1 MSSRAE
7 YTDFRPKTTMPITH
21 VPEFD
26 TKIIGSFSVDYES
39 HFTPDT
45 SECKYVYNKY
55 LLSDPVEFDLNDG
68 IDDVILKPEISQNEK
83 LDYMLKYIL
92 LNRNCVGDGDVVC
105 SRGLLR
111 ELMCVPYEEN
121 DSMTLLATKFKGVIY
136 MCSQRS
142 DEQVRKEQNYG
153 HFEAARTRR
162 ILSYGLMFEHFM
174 LTSKYLYRIDFVIR
188 GHLLSTYLSKGE
200 GRLEPG

>member
-1 MSSRAE
+1 MLSRAE
-7 YTDFRPKTTMPITH
+7 YTDFRPKTTMHPTH

-26 TKIIGSFSVDYES
+26 TKIIGSFSIDDES

-142 DEQVRKEQNYG
+142 DEKVRKEQNYG
-153 HFEAARTRR
+153 NFKAARIRR

-174 LTSKYLYRIDFVIR
+174 LTSKYRISNRFCD
-188 GHLLSTYLSKGE
+188 YE
-200 GRLEPG
+200 